1 MSISRFVMP
10 SIAPFVAP
18 SCLGMADPQPKYI
31 ELGKR
36 LYEARLRAGPRQRPI
51 SEVSQERMADLVSRL
66 VGRRISQAVWSYWE
80 SGKREPELDVIR
92 AVAVISGLTPEYIA
106 FGPPD
111 APAPAPPTEPLVP
124 ADAPERARAG
134 KKRRRAG

>member
-1 MSISRFVMP
+1 ML
-10 SIAPFVAP
+10 SIAPVMAP
-18 SCLGMADPQPKYI
+18 SCYVMADPEPKYAA
-31 ELGKR
+31 LGNR

-51 SEVSQERMADLVSRL
+51 AEVSQERMADLVTAL

-106 FGPPD
+106 FGPPE
-111 APAPAPPTEPLVP
+111 PERPAPPSELAP
-124 ADAPERARAG
+124 ADAPERAKAAR
-134 KKRRRAG
+134 KRRRTG